1 MTMNI
6 GKHIASL
13 LLLAGIAS
21 TQALAATGGT
31 ISFVGAIVEPPCSIS
46 TNASGA
52 TLNLSGCSLHTRGAT
67 LNIQPAGNTQ
77 GTVQLLDETGQ
88 QAPSADMRLLGSTPA
103 TGGNTFSQ
111 SYRIN
116 GQPPVAGQPKAYLV
130 SITYP

>member
-1 MTMNI
+1 MNI
-6 GKHIASL
+6 GKHTASL

-31 ISFVGAIVEPPCSIS
+31 ISFAGAIVEPPCSIS

-52 TLNLSGCSLHTRGAT
+52 TLNLTGCSPHTRGAT
-67 LNIQPAGNTQ
+67 LNIQPAGNTL

-88 QAPSADMRLLGSTPA
+88 QPPSADMRLLGNTPEA
-103 TGGNTFSQ
+103 GAHSFTQ

-116 GQPPVAGQPKAYLV
+116 GQSPVAGQPKAYLV